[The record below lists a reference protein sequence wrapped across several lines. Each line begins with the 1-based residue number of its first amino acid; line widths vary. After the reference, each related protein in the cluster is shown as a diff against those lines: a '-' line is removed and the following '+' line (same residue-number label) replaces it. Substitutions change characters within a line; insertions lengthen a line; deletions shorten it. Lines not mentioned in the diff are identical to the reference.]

1 MAFSHSLVTPK
12 YPVIAA
18 TPEPLQKIIHKSVDS
33 FRGANINFKQAVF
46 VAQYTINKNFK
57 SSQVLT
63 ILYIIKTFNLQNI
76 KMGQ

>member
-1 MAFSHSLVTPK
+1 MRLLLTPTTHSTTPL
-12 YPVIAA
+12 

-63 ILYIIKTFNLQNI
+63 IFYTIKTFNLQNI